1 MEAQAL
7 ELAPLLARRELWRLL
22 SVAFVDPYHRQ
33 RLEILRDSGFRRRTR
48 EAAALV
54 AQEQRALELGPGELD
69 PKTLS
74 LGALFG
80 AFEAQ
85 YPTLERTY
93 RELFGLTAISP
104 GCPACEVEYE
114 PSTELSHRSQ
124 RLADVAAFY
133 NGFGLQVAGRAGER
147 LDHITVE
154 AEFLY
159 LLLAKEAAARQSG
172 NQEGAEVCREARGKF
187 FQEHVGWWLPAFARV
202 LRRAA
207 PAGYYRELASFT
219 AGLSALERVRLNL
232 PPFRAPVI
240 PKPFGPES
248 KAACRGCAGGPQV
261 P

>member
-7 ELAPLLARRELWRLL
+7 ELAPLLARRELWLLL

-33 RLEILRDSGFRRRTR
+33 RFEILRDPELRRRTR

-54 AQEQRALELGPGELD
+54 AREQRALELGPGEVD

-74 LGALFG
+74 PGELFG
-80 AFEAQ
+80 AFEAHC
-85 YPTLERTY
+85 PTLERTY
-93 RELFGLTAISP
+93 RELFGLTAVSP
-104 GCPACEVEYE
+104 CCPACEVEYE

-159 LLLAKEAAARQSG
+159 ILLAKEAAARQSG
-172 NQEGAEVCREARGKF
+172 NQEGAEVCRDARGKF

-219 AGLSALERVRLNL
+219 AGLSALERVSLGL
-232 PPFRAPVI
+232 SPFRVPII
-240 PKPFGPES
+240 PKPSGVGAE
-248 KAACRGCAGGPQV
+248 AACFACRTRP
-261 P
+261 